1 MRRWHEIAA
10 FTVSHLVVFA
20 ATAAVTHE
28 MKVRAEFRRAE
39 ADPLT
44 RLGMRFEAPYE
55 TLESF
60 PQLADDVRAAGAKF
74 GPTTEQVL
82 QLVGELR
89 SNDMTGATR
98 TCGALG
104 FRDCEPATLSRMR
117 KALEK

>member
-1 MRRWHEIAA
+1 MRRWHEITA
-10 FTVSHLVVFA
+10 FTASHLVVFA
-20 ATAAVTHE
+20 AAAAVTNGV
-28 MKVRAEFRRAE
+28 KIRAEFRRAE

-44 RLGMRFEAPYE
+44 RLGMRFEAPRE

-60 PQLADDVRAAGAKF
+60 PALADDVRAAAAKF

-104 FRDCEPATLSRMR
+104 FSDCEPATLSAMR
-117 KALEK
+117 KALDP